1 MPFKKIRTEHHFA
14 FNGLDWLVARDEG
27 LFEKEG
33 LEVEFVDTGGGR
45 QKTELS
51 LENRWNDVSSAAG
64 HARAME
70 AGEANML
77 NACEWG
83 NYRRSQDSTQ
93 GGRQVGRRA
102 CVPCGAIVVPPWSDI
117 YTPQQLANKT
127 VAVPF
132 HAGTHY
138 LTLQM
143 LEGFVPRDQIRVV
156 HSGGGV
162 GKVQRFRSMITGET
176 DACSVTEPWNTVA
189 DKMGCRTIV
198 QGFYNGTDI
207 ITEEVDLETYAALN
221 RALSEAVRRIKSD
234 RRKYCQYFIDGDNAP
249 EVKMLSVNDFNLNRL
264 VYIEPGT
271 PIPEGQMKNT
281 YDWMVSWNLIDEGLG
296 VEDLINTQVAALAND
311 N

>member
-1 MPFKKIRTEHHFA
+1 MAYKKIRTEGHGA

-27 LFEKEG
+27 LFEQEG
-33 LEVEFVDTGGGR
+33 LDVEFTHMGGEG
-45 QKTELS
+45 QKTDLT
-51 LENRWNDVSSAAG
+51 LENRWNDVSSSQG
-64 HARAME
+64 HASAME
-70 AGEANML
+70 AGAANML

-83 NYRRSQDSTQ
+83 NYRRSQDSSV

-127 VAVPF
+127 IAVPF

-138 LTLQM
+138 LTLQL

-156 HSGGGV
+156 HSGGGL
-162 GKVQRFRSMITGET
+162 GKVQRFRSMIRGET

-189 DKMGCRTIV
+189 DKMGCRTII

-207 ITEEVDLETYAALN
+207 ITEEIDLETYAALN
-221 RALSEAVRRIKSD
+221 RALGEAVRRIKAN
-234 RRKYCQYFIDGDNAP
+234 RRKYCQYFKDTDPAP
-249 EVKMLSVNDFNLNRL
+249 EVQALSIDDFNLNRL

-271 PIPEGQMKNT
+271 PIPEEQMQKT
-281 YDWMVSWNLIDEGLG
+281 YEWMVSWNLIDEGLG
-296 VEDLINTQVAALAND
+296 TGDLVNTQVAATAND
-311 N
+311 D